1 MLKGS
6 LDEKNPKFFM
16 KNKTYPVMSWLLRS
30 FKFGNGSRMSNEKLV
45 ILEFKYLQKKKKLKT
60 SCKATMLGKLTEME
74 QNWIMFTPLPFYQKS
89 SVTHLRDSHM
99 KFTGRNKVSNTTWAK
114 LHGLIGQKPAKQ
126 FSVSSRR
133 KCLC

>member
-1 MLKGS
+1 MKKILNFSWKTKLILS
-6 LDEKNPKFFM
+6 CHDCSDHSNLEMEAECLM
-16 KNKTYPVMSWLLRS
+16 KNLSYWNL
-30 FKFGNGSRMSNEKLV
+30 NISR
-45 ILEFKYLQKKKKLKT
+45 KKKKLKT

-74 QNWIMFTPLPFYQKS
+74 QNWIMFTPLSFYQKS

-99 KFTGRNKVSNTTWAK
+99 KFTGKNKVSNTTWAK

-126 FSVSSRR
+126 FSVSSCR